1 MNQTFLPP
9 FISYQTKTAVTLS
22 LNTESTGNW
31 EAASGEVWA
40 VPINFQSSKLTM
52 LGRRPTSLGIGVGY
66 FAEKPDGGPEWK
78 LRSIVTLLFPK

>member
-1 MNQTFLPP
+1 
-9 FISYQTKTAVTLS
+9 
-22 LNTESTGNW
+22 
-31 EAASGEVWA
+31 
-40 VPINFQSSKLTM
+40 M